1 MKENFL
7 TLYKFTRCKSLHV
20 YFLHRWEP
28 SYGFLLKSRSKI
40 STTQGEFLI
49 FCDAI
54 HSFIFKISLVLEGN
68 SKYKI
73 YILYRQNSCYRSF
86 GSKSLI
92 SFNSQAPDQKSNS
105 YRSIL
110 VKTPSQTCKIVTN
123 VLARA
128 ESDELTLKSE
138 IYLRKSQELLLKI
151 QFQFLVR
158 TKISISS

>member
-1 MKENFL
+1 MSIFCIDENHHMDFYSKGEAKFQLHKVNFL
-7 TLYKFTRCKSLHV
+7 F
-20 YFLHRWEP
+20 
-28 SYGFLLKSRSKI
+28 
-40 STTQGEFLI
+40 
-49 FCDAI
+49 FCDVI

-110 VKTPSQTCKIVTN
+110 VKTPSQTCKIVNN
-123 VLARA
+123 VFARA
-128 ESDELTLKSE
+128 ENDELTLKSE

>member
-1 MKENFL
+1 MRTIIWIFTQKPKQNFN
-7 TLYKFTRCKSLHV
+7 YTRWIS
-20 YFLHRWEP
+20 YFLRC
-28 SYGFLLKSRSKI
+28 Y
-40 STTQGEFLI
+40 
-49 FCDAI
+49 
-54 HSFIFKISLVLEGN
+54 SFIIFKISLVLEGN

-123 VLARA
+123 VFARA
-128 ESDELTLKSE
+128 ENDELTLKSE

-151 QFQFLVR
+151 QFQFLLR